1 MSHLRLD
8 LSAVVPDGERFTRR
22 WVLEELEERL
32 PRDPKVK
39 VGMYLG
45 GIRAGEAIDWHVHNG
60 AVYFLVV
67 QGLVTL
73 QYEHGEERYEPG
85 QAYSEPIGQ
94 IHRAVNPHPSVE
106 AVLVGF
112 VATAADRP
120 HHVNV
125 GAPEWYRGD

>member
-1 MSHLRLD
+1 MTDLRLD
-8 LSAVVPDGERFTRR
+8 LSAIVPDGERFTRR

-45 GIRAGEAIDWHVHNG
+45 GVRAGESVDWHVHNG
-60 AVYFLVV
+60 PVYFLVV

-73 QYEHGEERYEPG
+73 QYEHGEEHYEAG
-85 QAYSEPIGQ
+85 QAYGEPIGQ
-94 IHRAVNPHPSVE
+94 VHRAVNPHHSIE

-120 HHVNV
+120 HHVTV
-125 GAPEWYRGD
+125 GPPDWHRDG